1 MDLSDRNR
9 KVAISRWK
17 KVLETETARI
27 PHDDKSTILKSA
39 ICGFLAGDGS
49 VQVRK
54 DKLPHHYQ
62 IDFFPD
68 DKKMLDYYCK
78 FIKKI
83 YNKMPSLSRRDNV
96 FVARLSH
103 KYIVIDLLKY
113 CNFGIYTWNLPIE
126 LFNVPGAKEAWLRG
140 FFPAEGYVNLN
151 KKYIK
156 TQSVNIEGLKQ
167 VSSLLKGF
175 GINNNI
181 YEYIPK
187 NKNHSKVL
195 LLFIGSYDSRKI
207 FQDKIGF
214 WHLKKENL
222 RVVYFILILF
232 TRQSAL

>member
-1 MDLSDRNR
+1 MLIIIVFSYSLS
-9 KVAISRWK
+9 KWK

-126 LFNVPGAKEAWLRG
+126 LFNVPGAKEASMSLCLG
-140 FFPAEGYVNLN
+140 FKSCFVEGGNF
-151 KKYIK
+151 
-156 TQSVNIEGLKQ
+156 S
-167 VSSLLKGF
+167 GF
-175 GINNNI
+175 ERSDI
-181 YEYIPK
+181 
-187 NKNHSKVL
+187 VT
-195 LLFIGSYDSRKI
+195 SYHKS
-207 FQDKIGF
+207 
-214 WHLKKENL
+214 
-222 RVVYFILILF
+222 
-232 TRQSAL
+232 